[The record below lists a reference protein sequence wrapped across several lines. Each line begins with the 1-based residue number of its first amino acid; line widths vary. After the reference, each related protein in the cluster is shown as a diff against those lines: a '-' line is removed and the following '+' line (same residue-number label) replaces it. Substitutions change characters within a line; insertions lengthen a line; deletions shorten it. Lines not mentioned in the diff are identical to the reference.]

1 MRIHTQARPRR
12 HTGYDLQTWPVIGSF
27 LRWRHAR
34 TSAQVTLLFLAA
46 LVLFDGWFGPQIAP
60 KNLAGVLPWVHW
72 RGLVV
77 LALLVFGNLFCF
89 ACPFLLPRRLAQ
101 RVFRPSR
108 PWPRWLPGK
117 WLAVILLFFFFWVYE
132 AFDLWASPW
141 LTAWVATAYF
151 ATAFVI
157 DGFFKGAAFCKHVC
171 PIGQFN
177 FFGSL
182 ISPTQVAVRDP
193 SLCSQ
198 CKTKD
203 CIHGRFDERG
213 RLRQQGCELG
223 LFQPR
228 KVGNLDC
235 TFCLDCIQA
244 CPYQNV
250 TILVRPP
257 LHAER
262 DLEANRSG
270 IGRLPART
278 DWLALVILF
287 VALGLLNAF
296 GMVSPVYRLLSW
308 LSHTL
313 RVAQEPLL
321 ILLLFGTGIVTF
333 LLALAFASL
342 LSSGLTRQYSAR
354 WFFRRLIFTLIPL
367 GFAMWSAHYL
377 FHFLTGALTVI
388 PVLQQ
393 FVFDWVGVPLLGQPN
408 WSLAGVISLAK
419 VGLVVRVV
427 LVVGLLL
434 SLAWLLDLGRRY
446 RLSSPTLLPWIALLG
461 GLWLIGIWLLSQP
474 MEMRGTLLG

>member
-1 MRIHTQARPRR
+1 M
-12 HTGYDLQTWPVIGSF
+12 
-27 LRWRHAR
+27 
-34 TSAQVTLLFLAA
+34 
-46 LVLFDGWFGPQIAP
+46 
-60 KNLAGVLPWVHW
+60 
-72 RGLVV
+72 
-77 LALLVFGNLFCF
+77 
-89 ACPFLLPRRLAQ
+89 
-101 RVFRPSR
+101 
-108 PWPRWLPGK
+108 
-117 WLAVILLFFFFWVYE
+117 ILLFFFFWVYE

-151 ATAFVI
+151 ATAFVF

-262 DLEANRSG
+262 DLETNRSG

-287 VALGLLNAF
+287 VALSLLNAF
-296 GMVSPVYRLLSW
+296 GMVSPVYRLLGW

-313 RVAQEPLL
+313 RVVQEPLL

-333 LLALAFASL
+333 LLALALASL
-342 LSSGLTRQYSAR
+342 LSSGLPRQYSAR
-354 WFFRRLIFTLIPL
+354 WFFRRLTFTLIPL

-377 FHFLTGALTVI
+377 FHFLTGALTVTRFSNSSASTGLAYRYSVSQI
-388 PVLQQ
+388 GHSLESSLSQKL
-393 FVFDWVGVPLLGQPN
+393 DWSYELCS
-408 WSLAGVISLAK
+408 SLA
-419 VGLVVRVV
+419 
-427 LVVGLLL
+427 
-434 SLAWLLDLGRRY
+434 Y
-446 RLSSPTLLPWIALLG
+446 SSPWHGSSTSAAAIVFQVPRFSHG
-461 GLWLIGIWLLSQP
+461 
-474 MEMRGTLLG
+474 